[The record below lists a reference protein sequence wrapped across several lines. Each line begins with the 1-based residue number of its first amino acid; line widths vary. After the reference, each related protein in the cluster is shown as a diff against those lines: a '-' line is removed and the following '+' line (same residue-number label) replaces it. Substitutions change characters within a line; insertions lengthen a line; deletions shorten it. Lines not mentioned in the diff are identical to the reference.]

1 MEQVPG
7 LGAVSLQIAMFTVAA
22 FAIDRIAKH
31 AVLSL
36 EVLPLVRAWF
46 SEPGG
51 KETGADPGP
60 AEGPTPGAF
69 ARPVEQLRS
78 LHEKKRQVA
87 YFLFAGALGVAVAG
101 TFDQLQILSLLVGDR
116 TEWDVRAKIAAAIIN
131 GLVLMGGADIASMV
145 FAGRAAMG
153 SGSPAAREADPVQL
167 TVNVNPERPDA
178 VTMENGKRL
187 PADTGKPT
195 EKPTVDH

>member
-1 MEQVPG
+1 MQVPEF
-7 LGAVSLQIAMFTVAA
+7 GAVSLQIAMFTIAA

-51 KETGADPGP
+51 MEAGVELGE

-78 LHEKKRQVA
+78 RYEKKRQVA
-87 YFLFAGALGVAVAG
+87 YFVFAGALGVAVAG
-101 TFDQLQILSLLVGDR
+101 TFEQLQILSLLVGDR
-116 TEWDVRAKIAAAIIN
+116 SGWGDTEKIAAAIIN

-145 FAGRAAMG
+145 FAGRATMG
-153 SGSPAAREADPVQL
+153 AGGAALREADPVQL
-167 TVNVNPERPDA
+167 TVNVNPERPA
-178 VTMENGKRL
+178 EVTTEGGKQL
-187 PADTGKPT
+187 PPETEAPADRPK
-195 EKPTVDH
+195 VDH